1 MDVIPVMNPIIL
13 TNKFFRQSNGHGK
26 PIFLIL
32 TLLVQ
37 IMLFILSGCQT
48 PTSNTYIDL
57 GHGIDISEN
66 IYHRLKAGLF
76 EIRKDPVILRVMK
89 KPTLKTKIFHP
100 RDLETA
106 PHKMVRISWELGSF
120 FVKSDDRALVVIYLN
135 KEAAF
140 SHIQVTPLKG
150 FNLNQHFRESVQHP
164 IR

>member
-1 MDVIPVMNPIIL
+1 MDVIPVMSPIIL
-13 TNKFFRQSNGHGK
+13 TNKFFPQSNGHGK
-26 PIFLIL
+26 LMFLALTVFVQI
-32 TLLVQ
+32 TLL
-37 IMLFILSGCQT
+37 ILSGCQP

-57 GHGIDISEN
+57 GPGIDISEN

-89 KPTLKTKIFHP
+89 KPTPGTKILHP

-120 FVKSDDRALVVIYLN
+120 FVESDDSALVVIYLN
-135 KEAAF
+135 KQAAF
-140 SHIQVTPLKG
+140 SHIQVTPLEG